1 MINRCFKLKRNLIF
15 IGSYQPVTNPNTLLK
30 DKFNSKIIESSK
42 EFNFNRFSKI
52 LMMSHIMNTYTIQSL
67 RKLFRLNNEIEIRSI
82 INELPYTNRI
92 QIKHMNSDGDNS
104 IEAEI
109 RNILIKFLS
118 HSRGKSVVIT
128 DNKEKLHELYH
139 NFKLLVNSDCSLLL
153 FEDFNSKT
161 SITDKFQNDFN
172 KRVLIT
178 TEYEILKSLI

>member
-1 MINRCFKLKRNLIF
+1 
-15 IGSYQPVTNPNTLLK
+15 
-30 DKFNSKIIESSK
+30 
-42 EFNFNRFSKI
+42 
-52 LMMSHIMNTYTIQSL
+52 
-67 RKLFRLNNEIEIRSI
+67 
-82 INELPYTNRI
+82 
-92 QIKHMNSDGDNS
+92 MNSDGDNS

-109 RNILIKFLS
+109 RNILIKFLF

-178 TEYEILKSLI
+178 TENGIDIW